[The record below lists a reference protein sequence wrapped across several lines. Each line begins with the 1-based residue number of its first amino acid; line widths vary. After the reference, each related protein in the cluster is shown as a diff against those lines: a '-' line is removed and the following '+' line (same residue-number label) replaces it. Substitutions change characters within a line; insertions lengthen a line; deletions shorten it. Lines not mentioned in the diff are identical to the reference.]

1 MKLFKRKNDVKK
13 ASYLCYNKNRSEESM
28 KYKAKIAL
36 IYDFDKTL
44 CTTDMQNYSFIPALN
59 IKPQEFWE
67 QCNEFSKKEHMES
80 LLVYMYLMI
89 KYSKEKNLPIN
100 REAFVN
106 MGKNIQFF
114 PGVKEWFNNINEY
127 GKSLNVDIE
136 HYVISSGNKEII
148 EGSDVFK
155 YFKEVFACEFLY
167 ENDVAIWPKN
177 VINYTT
183 KTQYLFRINK
193 GVFDIADNDKVNSFV
208 PESERMIPF
217 RNMIY
222 IADGLTD
229 VPCMKL
235 VREKGG
241 FSIAVYSKK
250 KLTASQLFADNRVD
264 YIAAADYTEN
274 STLTKIVKMIIQHIQ
289 IKDDLVRLHNKQ
301 AKDII
306 N

>member
-1 MKLFKRKNDVKK
+1 
-13 ASYLCYNKNRSEESM
+13 
-28 KYKAKIAL
+28 
-36 IYDFDKTL
+36 
-44 CTTDMQNYSFIPALN
+44 
-59 IKPQEFWE
+59 
-67 QCNEFSKKEHMES
+67 
-80 LLVYMYLMI
+80 MYLMI
-89 KYSKEKNLPIN
+89 KYSKEKKLPIN